1 MDGVNFKEKIDVHNH
16 EESIKTQEYLL
27 EYAKITQENKQA
39 IKDFLNYCKVDPKIG
54 NTRILKY
61 AYMLRRIGELVD
73 KQFKEIDEKDMN
85 ALLAKIQDL
94 KSNKK
99 KTYSINTLTD
109 FRRTISKFWR
119 WLYYDKFYGDAPPCI
134 KRMRLKSPI
143 DKSEPEIFSK
153 EEIKKLL
160 GGMLNVRNKAFF
172 ACMYDLQCRVAELL
186 SRQVKHIQYTED
198 GNFQIL
204 IEATKSNKSHWE
216 TLYESASLFSAWL
229 NTHPF
234 PNEPNAPL
242 WVLMRKKGD
251 VRELGYANTRKIF
264 LNACKR
270 QKIRVGKRSNMHML
284 RKSKATHDIADGVPL
299 TYVESRGSWSKGSRA
314 LQECYLSVQQ
324 QDKNNAYRKKYGM
337 PSSNGDVDK
346 TLLKSCERCHVN
358 LSENIKF
365 CHNCGF
371 PTDKSIMAKMQ
382 EINKATTELVDNNM
396 LSEMIKKIVIAELEN
411 GRKRK

>member
-1 MDGVNFKEKIDVHNH
+1 MDGVIFKEKIDVHNH
-16 EESIKTQEYLL
+16 EESIKSQEYFL
-27 EYAKITQENKQA
+27 AQSKVSPQNKQT
-39 IKDFLNYCKVDPKIG
+39 ITDFLNHCKVDVKIG
-54 NTRILKY
+54 KSRILKY
-61 AYMLRRIGELVD
+61 AYMLKRIGELVD
-73 KQFKEIDEKDMN
+73 KQFKELDEKGIN

-94 KSNKK
+94 KSNKGK
-99 KTYSINTLTD
+99 NYSINTLTD

-119 WLYYDKFYGDAPPCI
+119 WLYYGEYYGDAPPCI

-153 EEIKKLL
+153 DEVRKLL
-160 GGMLNVRNKAFF
+160 DGMLNVRNKAFF

-186 SRQVKHIQYTED
+186 SRQIKHIQYTED
-198 GNFQIL
+198 GNLQIL

-216 TLYESASLFSAWL
+216 MLYESTSIFSAWL

-242 WVLMRKKGD
+242 WVLMRKMGD
-251 VRELGYANTRKIF
+251 VRELSYANTRKIF

-324 QDKNNAYRKKYGM
+324 QDKDNAYRKKYGM
-337 PSSNGDVDK
+337 ASNNGDADK
-346 TLLKSCERCHVN
+346 TTLKSCERCHAN
-358 LSENIKF
+358 LGESIKF

-371 PTDKSIMAKMQ
+371 PTDKSIMVKMQ
-382 EINKATTELVDNNM
+382 EINKATTEMVDNDM
-396 LSEMIKKIVIAELEN
+396 LSKMIKKIVRAEMN
-411 GRKRK
+411 K